1 MTLSELSVLVT
12 LTTDSGKVLAKLH
25 AVQPTGSINFIQ
37 GIKIAHVRKL
47 KSVMEVAY
55 FKLFFESFPVLYVSH
70 DVLSY
75 SQLALKHRQNKNHKT
90 RIVVFVGSPLEAEES
105 TLVKVAKKLK
115 KEKVNVDIVSFGE
128 DEVVFDR
135 VFLDPDFL
143 TL

>member
-1 MTLSELSVLVT
+1 M
-12 LTTDSGKVLAKLH
+12 
-25 AVQPTGSINFIQ
+25 
-37 GIKIAHVRKL
+37 
-47 KSVMEVAY
+47 
-55 FKLFFESFPVLYVSH
+55 LYVSH